1 MKTKKTNFT
10 LIMFLIFFGSYAQK
24 TNDKIDVPLDS
35 INTIVFSELSGGC
48 SIFKSRSNELCA
60 KSELYTGGGKMGWS
74 FPKERPLFKISSR
87 QSNDTLYVEMPTE
100 FSFKTI
106 GISTYSEHI
115 TSVIQIPEYKHIIV
129 QKANKLII
137 EDEFSQL
144 NIQNTEDLVCHTIH
158 KNSMNSILC
167 NAGKRLTINGLK
179 SNNQYEFQGSGKGN
193 SILKANNLYLTLK

>member
-1 MKTKKTNFT
+1 MKTIKTNLT
-10 LIMFLIFFGSYAQK
+10 LIMFLIIFGSYAQK
-24 TNDKIDVPLDS
+24 TNDKIDIPLNS
-35 INTIVFSELSGGC
+35 INTVVLSELSGVC
-48 SIFKSRSNELCA
+48 SIFQSKTNELYA
-60 KSELYTGGGKMGWS
+60 RSELNTSGGKWGWS

-87 QSNDTLYVEMPTE
+87 ESNDTLYVEMPYE

-115 TSVIQIPEYKHIIV
+115 TSIIQIPEDKQIII
-129 QKANKLII
+129 QKANKLIV

-144 NIQNTEDLVCHTIH
+144 NIQNTEDLICNIIH
-158 KNSMNSILC
+158 KNSMNNILC

-193 SILKANNLYLTLK
+193 SSLKAINISLTLK